1 MPASGF
7 PSENPRI
14 QTRNYSY
21 IITLPAIKRNH
32 RTNQEHMKIVKK
44 ILKWFLILLGAIVA
58 FILVALLVIRIDSS
72 GNEEPFL
79 DEKGNVL
86 PNSIAMHEDMTI
98 NGVPQRITIRGK
110 DKNNPVLLIV
120 HGGPGAPILPI
131 IYKLSGIDLEDIF
144 TVCYW
149 EQRGSGLAYN
159 DSIPD
164 SSITLAHIVDDGL
177 ELSNHLKKTFKK
189 DKIYIEGLS
198 WGTAVAAYMV
208 QKQPELYHAYIGSG
222 LMANLSLS
230 EELSYEFAMSES
242 QKHNDTIS
250 INQLKQIG
258 RPPYVRNSKNSV
270 TEAFEIER
278 QIVMKYAPIKL
289 DPDFNFIKSMFLDNG
304 LTFKEKF
311 TDMINSPE
319 SYYPAAK
326 ILESTAIDMNLMRDI
341 PELKVPVYILQ
352 GDNDHFTETSVAKA
366 YFDSLIAPSKK
377 WFLFENGTHGVQVE
391 FPEKYRSIYINEILG
406 K

>member
-1 MPASGF
+1 MK
-7 PSENPRI
+7 
-14 QTRNYSY
+14 
-21 IITLPAIKRNH
+21 TL
-32 RTNQEHMKIVKK
+32 KK
-44 ILKWFLILLGAIVA
+44 IGKWLLVLLGAIVA
-58 FILVALLVIRIDSS
+58 FILVVLLIIRINSS
-72 GNEEPFL
+72 GDEEPFL

-86 PNSIAMHEDMTI
+86 ANSIAMHEDMTI
-98 NGVPQRITIRGK
+98 NGVPQRVTIRGK
-110 DKNNPVLLIV
+110 DQNNPVLLIV
-120 HGGPGAPILPI
+120 HGGPGAPILPV
-131 IYKLSGIDLEDIF
+131 IYKLKGVDLEDIF

-164 SSITLAHIVDDGL
+164 SSITLNHIVDDGL
-177 ELSNHLKKTFKK
+177 KLSNHLRKTFKK

-208 QKQPELYHAYIGSG
+208 QKKPELYHAYIGSG
-222 LMANLSLS
+222 LMANQSLS

-242 QKHNDTIS
+242 QKHNDTLS
-250 INQLKQIG
+250 IHQLKQIG
-258 RPPYVRNSKNSV
+258 RPPYVKNSKNSV

-278 QIVMKYAPIKL
+278 QIVMKYTPTKL
-289 DPDFNFIKSMFLDNG
+289 DIDFTFIKSMFLDNG
-304 LTFKEKF
+304 LTFNEKF

-319 SYYPAAK
+319 TYYPASK

-352 GDNDHFTETSVAKA
+352 GDNDHFTETSVAKT

-377 WFLFENGTHGVQVE
+377 WFLFEDGTHGVQIE
-391 FPEKYRSIYINEILG
+391 YPKKYRSIYINEILG

>member
-1 MPASGF
+1 M
-7 PSENPRI
+7 RI
-14 QTRNYSY
+14 
-21 IITLPAIKRNH
+21 L
-32 RTNQEHMKIVKK
+32 KK
-44 ILKWFLILLGAIVA
+44 IGKWFLVLLGAIVG
-58 FILVALLVIRIDSS
+58 FILVLLLIIRINSS

-79 DEKGNVL
+79 DKGGDVF

-98 NGVPQRITIRGK
+98 NGVSQRITIRGK

-120 HGGPGAPILPI
+120 HGGPGAPILPV
-131 IYKLSGIDLEDIF
+131 IYKLTGTDLEDIF

-164 SSITLAHIVDDGL
+164 SSITLTQIVDDGL
-177 ELSNHLKKTFKK
+177 ELGDYLKQKFNK

-198 WGTAVAAYMV
+198 WGTAVGAFMV
-208 QKQPELYHAYIGSG
+208 QKKPELFHAYIGSG
-222 LMANLSLS
+222 LMANQSLS
-230 EELSYEFAMSES
+230 EQLSYDFVLTEA
-242 QKHNDTIS
+242 QKRNDTIS

-258 RPPYVRNSKNSV
+258 RPPYSNNSSNGI

-278 QIVMKYAPIKL
+278 TIVLKYAPLKL
-289 DPDFNFIKSMFLDNG
+289 DTDFKFIKTMFLDNG

-311 TDMINSPE
+311 TAMINNPE
-319 SYYPAAK
+319 SYYPASK

-366 YFDSLIAPSKK
+366 YFDSIVAPSKK

-391 FPEKYRSIYINEILG
+391 YPEKYRSIYINEIL
-406 K
+406 KY

>member
-1 MPASGF
+1 M
-7 PSENPRI
+7 
-14 QTRNYSY
+14 
-21 IITLPAIKRNH
+21 
-32 RTNQEHMKIVKK
+32 K
-44 ILKWFLILLGAIVA
+44 ILKKIAKWFLVLLGAIVA
-58 FILVALLVIRIDSS
+58 FILVVLLIIRINSS

-98 NGVPQRITIRGK
+98 NGVSQRVTIRGK

-120 HGGPGAPILPI
+120 HGGPGAPILPV
-131 IYKLSGIDLEDIF
+131 IYKITGVALEDIF

-149 EQRGSGLAYN
+149 DQRGSGLAYN

-164 SSITLAHIVDDGL
+164 SSITLSQIVDDGL

-208 QKQPELYHAYIGSG
+208 QKKPELYHAYIGSG

-258 RPPYVRNSKNSV
+258 KPPYVKNSKNSV
-270 TEAFEIER
+270 SEAFEIER
-278 QIVMKYAPIKL
+278 TIVLKYAPFKL
-289 DPDFNFIKSMFLDNG
+289 DTDFDFIKNMFLDNG

-319 SYYPAAK
+319 SYYPASK
-326 ILESTAIDMNLMRDI
+326 ILESTAINMNLMRDV

-352 GDNDHFTETSVAKA
+352 GDNDHFTETPIAKA
-366 YFDSLIAPSKK
+366 YFDSIIAPSKK
-377 WFLFENGTHGVQVE
+377 WFLFEDGTHGVQIE
-391 FPEKYRSIYINEILG
+391 NPEKYRSIYIDEVLKN
-406 K
+406 

>member
-1 MPASGF
+1 
-7 PSENPRI
+7 
-14 QTRNYSY
+14 
-21 IITLPAIKRNH
+21 
-32 RTNQEHMKIVKK
+32 MKIIKK
-44 ILKWFLILLGAIVA
+44 IGKWFLVLLGALVA
-58 FILVALLVIRIDSS
+58 FILVVLLVIRINSS
-72 GNEEPFL
+72 GEEEPFL
-79 DEKGNVL
+79 DELGNVL

-120 HGGPGAPILPI
+120 HGGPGAPILPV
-131 IYKLSGIDLEDIF
+131 IYKLTGVDLEDIF

-149 EQRGSGLAYN
+149 DQRGSGLAYN

-164 SSITLAHIVDDGL
+164 SAITLNQIVDDGL
-177 ELSNHLKKTFKK
+177 QLSEHLKKTFKK

-230 EELSYEFAMSES
+230 EELSYEFALSES

-250 INQLKQIG
+250 VNLLKQIG
-258 RPPYVRNSKNSV
+258 RPPYIENSKNSV

-289 DPDFNFIKSMFLDNG
+289 ETDFNFIKRMFLDNG
-304 LTFKEKF
+304 LTFSEKF

-319 SYYPAAK
+319 TYYPAAK
-326 ILESTAIDMNLMRDI
+326 ILQPTAIDMNLMRDI
-341 PELKVPVYILQ
+341 PEFKVPIYILQ
-352 GDNDHFTETSVAKA
+352 GDNDHFTETSVAQM
-366 YFDSLIAPSKK
+366 YFDSIRAPSKK

-391 FPEKYRSIYINEILG
+391 YPEKYRSIYINEIL
-406 K
+406 KK

>member
-1 MPASGF
+1 M
-7 PSENPRI
+7 N
-14 QTRNYSY
+14 
-21 IITLPAIKRNH
+21 
-32 RTNQEHMKIVKK
+32 IVKK
-44 ILKWFLILLGAIVA
+44 IGKWFLILLGALIA
-58 FILVALLVIRIDSS
+58 FVLVVLLVIRINSS
-72 GNEEPFL
+72 GKEEAFL

-120 HGGPGAPILPI
+120 HGGPGAPILPVV
-131 IYKLSGIDLEDIF
+131 YKIAGIDLEDLF

-149 EQRGSGLAYN
+149 DQRGSGLAYN
-159 DSIPD
+159 DSIPN
-164 SSITLAHIVDDGL
+164 SSITLDHIIDDGIY
-177 ELSNHLKKTFKK
+177 LSEYLIDTFNK

-230 EELSYEFAMSES
+230 EELSYEFALAES

-250 INQLKQIG
+250 VNLLNQIG
-258 RPPYVRNSKNSV
+258 RPPYVKNSKNSV
-270 TEAFEIER
+270 AEAFEIER

-289 DPDFNFIKSMFLDNG
+289 ETDFNFIKSMFLDNG
-304 LTFKEKF
+304 LTFSEKF

-326 ILESTAIDMNLMRDI
+326 ILQPTAIDMNLMRDI

-352 GDNDHFTETSVAKA
+352 GDNDHFTETPVAKA
-366 YFDSLIAPSKK
+366 YFDSIIAPSKK
-377 WFLFENGTHGVQVE
+377 WFLFENGTHGVQIE
-391 FPEKYRSIYINEILG
+391 YPEKYRSIYINEILG

>member
-1 MPASGF
+1 
-7 PSENPRI
+7 
-14 QTRNYSY
+14 
-21 IITLPAIKRNH
+21 
-32 RTNQEHMKIVKK
+32 MKIFKK
-44 ILKWFLILLGAIVA
+44 IGKWFLILLGAIVA
-58 FILVALLVIRIDSS
+58 FILVVLVIIRINSS

-86 PNSIAMHEDMTI
+86 PNSIATHEDMTI

-120 HGGPGAPILPI
+120 HGGPGAPILPV
-131 IYKLSGIDLEDIF
+131 IYKLTGVDLEDIF

-164 SSITLAHIVDDGL
+164 SSITLTHIVDDGL

-208 QKQPELYHAYIGSG
+208 QKKPELYHAYIGSG

-242 QKHNDTIS
+242 QKHNDSIS

-258 RPPYVRNSKNSV
+258 KPPYIENSKNTVS
-270 TEAFEIER
+270 EAFEIER

-289 DPDFNFIKSMFLDNG
+289 ETDFNFIKNMFLDNG
-304 LTFKEKF
+304 LTFNEKF

-319 SYYPAAK
+319 SYYPASK

-341 PELKVPVYILQ
+341 PEFKVPVYILQ
-352 GDNDHFTETSVAKA
+352 GDNDHFTETPVAKA
-366 YFDSLIAPSKK
+366 YFDSIVAPSKK
-377 WFLFENGTHGVQVE
+377 WFLFENGTHGVQIE
-391 FPEKYRSIYINEILG
+391 YPEKYRSIYINEIL
-406 K
+406 KK

>member
-1 MPASGF
+1 
-7 PSENPRI
+7 
-14 QTRNYSY
+14 
-21 IITLPAIKRNH
+21 
-32 RTNQEHMKIVKK
+32 MKIVKK

-58 FILVALLVIRIDSS
+58 FILVVLLVIRINSS
-72 GNEEPFL
+72 GDEELFL

-208 QKQPELYHAYIGSG
+208 QKQPELYHAYVGSG

-258 RPPYVRNSKNSV
+258 RPPYVENSKNSV

-391 FPEKYRSIYINEILG
+391 YPEKYRSIYINEILG